1 MQVWWDS
8 VATLDGVAHWHRQT
22 SYTGLKKSLQQ
33 EWSFVQCFT
42 PYIGMAF
49 QAVEDELHDTFLPDI
64 FQGGTS
70 QIPGRA
76 ITGMLSKQACIALPE
91 PNQTAGANWT
101 ASCII
106 IGHLFTALRGT
117 ARFRLGYHALLM
129 GEGR

>member
-1 MQVWWDS
+1 M
-8 VATLDGVAHWHRQT
+8 ATLDGVARWHRQT

-76 ITGMLSKQACIALPE
+76 ITGMLSKQAGIALPD
-91 PNQTAGANWT
+91 PNQTAGSNWT
-101 ASCII
+101 ESCEIT
-106 IGHLFTALRGT
+106 GHLVTALHGT
-117 ARFRLGYHALLM
+117 AKFSSDDHALLCWKIYFH
-129 GEGR
+129 GKR